1 MRHLV
6 IALLSLFVVV
16 IPPAKAQTKADEE
29 AVRKL
34 PQASATLGPNT
45 TAMN

>member
-1 MRHLV
+1 MRHLFRPS
-6 IALLSLFVVV
+6 LSICVV